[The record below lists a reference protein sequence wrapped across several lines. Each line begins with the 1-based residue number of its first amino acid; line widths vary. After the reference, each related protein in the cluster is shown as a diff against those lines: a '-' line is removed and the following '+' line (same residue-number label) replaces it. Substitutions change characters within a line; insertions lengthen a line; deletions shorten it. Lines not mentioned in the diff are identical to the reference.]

1 MPLYEYRCRECD
13 HTYEKLERMS
23 APSSGTCPECGGEA
37 TRLIG
42 VPALQFKGSGWYVT
56 DYGKGTGGAAGEAP
70 KKGATNESKKDSDS
84 SSGSGSSSSSGSS
97 SGSGSSSSGGASKK
111 KAESSAAATSKVA

>member
-13 HTYEKLERMS
+13 HVYEKLERMS
-23 APSSGTCPECGGEA
+23 APTTGTCPECGGKT
-37 TRLIG
+37 TRLLG

-70 KKGATNESKKDSDS
+70 KKGDSKKTSTKD
-84 SSGSGSSSSSGSS
+84 GESSSSGSS
-97 SGSGSSSSGGASKK
+97 SDSSSSASPGSSKSK
-111 KAESSAAATSKVA
+111 PKSESSNAATSKVA

>member
-13 HTYEKLERMS
+13 HTYERLERMS
-23 APSSGTCPECGGEA
+23 APSTGTCPECGGEA

-70 KKGATNESKKDSDS
+70 KKGSPKESKKDTEST
-84 SSGSGSSSSSGSS
+84 SGSSSDSSASS
-97 SGSGSSSSGGASKK
+97 ASSSKK
-111 KAESSAAATSKVA
+111 KTESSAAATSKVA

>member
-23 APSSGTCPECGGEA
+23 APSTGTCPECGGTA

-56 DYGKGTGGAAGEAP
+56 DYGKGTGGAAGEVP
-70 KKGATNESKKDSDS
+70 KKSSKKESKKDGDATSSSSSSDS
-84 SSGSGSSSSSGSS
+84 SSKPAPSSTKTDS
-97 SGSGSSSSGGASKK
+97 ASTT
-111 KAESSAAATSKVA
+111 AEKVA

>member
-23 APSSGTCPECGGEA
+23 APSTGTCPECGGEA

-70 KKGATNESKKDSDS
+70 KKGSPKESKKDADS
-84 SSGSGSSSSSGSS
+84 ST
-97 SGSGSSSSGGASKK
+97 GSSSSGTSSDSSASSASSSKK
-111 KAESSAAATSKVA
+111 KTESSSTATSKVA